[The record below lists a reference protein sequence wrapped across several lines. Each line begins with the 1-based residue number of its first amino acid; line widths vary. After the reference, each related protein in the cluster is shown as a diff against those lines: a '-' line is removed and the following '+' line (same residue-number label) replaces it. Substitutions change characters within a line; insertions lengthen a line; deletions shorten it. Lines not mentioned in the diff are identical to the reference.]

1 MPYAGYRNHRSNFFL
16 CRPDPFLRFGP
27 LAIGAQR
34 GRNLIIAGFLSIWGR
49 HGTKMWSENV
59 RTVRDFFQMYM
70 RPKAE
75 QYFRGE
81 MFVNLKI
88 STITGVLHVF
98 TFDQLVISTRNVL

>member
-1 MPYAGYRNHRSNFFL
+1 
-16 CRPDPFLRFGP
+16 
-27 LAIGAQR
+27 
-34 GRNLIIAGFLSIWGR
+34 
-49 HGTKMWSENV
+49 MWSENV

-88 STITGVLHVF
+88 STITGGGRLVNVFVGSVHVHTG
-98 TFDQLVISTRNVL
+98 TFIYTLSVHCTVHGI